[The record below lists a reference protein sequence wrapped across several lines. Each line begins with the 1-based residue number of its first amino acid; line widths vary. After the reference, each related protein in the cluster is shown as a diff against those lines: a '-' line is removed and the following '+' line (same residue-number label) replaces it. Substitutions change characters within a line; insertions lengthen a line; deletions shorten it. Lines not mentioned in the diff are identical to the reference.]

1 MGSLAL
7 VVIDGQNDFCAD
19 GTESEKIRGALCVD
33 GAAKEAVGVANLIE
47 RLGTQLASITATL
60 DSHQRND
67 CSLHVTWQDK
77 QGNSPP
83 PFTVVRQTDIEEG
96 RYLPRWETVPWGGK
110 NISAK
115 EWALFYTR
123 TLEQKE
129 RPSLCLWPVHCQIGT
144 WGNNVYPVLHGAYD
158 GWCGKTNRF
167 IHYVAKGMFPY
178 SECYSAFGP
187 EVHSRNESEPCFN
200 RELYQQL
207 LGHERILWTGW
218 AGSHCL
224 RYSALDAIRHS
235 QECKDE
241 DFARKCVFFE
251 DACAAVP
258 DIAGSASK
266 FSDWRRSF
274 LEEVARLGATVTKTT
289 DFQP

>member
-1 MGSLAL
+1 MGNLAL

-19 GTESEKIRGALCVD
+19 GTEPEKIRGALCVD
-33 GAAKEAVGVANLIE
+33 GAAKEAVGVAKLIE

-67 CSLHVTWQDK
+67 CSLHVTWKDQE
-77 QGNSPP
+77 GNSPP
-83 PFTVVRQTDIEEG
+83 PFTVINTREIDEG
-96 RYLPRWETVPWGGK
+96 RYLPRWETVPWGGR

-144 WGNNVYPVLHGAYD
+144 WGNNIYPVLHGAYD
-158 GWCGKTNRF
+158 EWCGKTNRF
-167 IHYVAKGMFPY
+167 IHYVPKGMFPY

-200 RELYQQL
+200 RQLYQQL

-235 QECKDE
+235 QEYKDE

-251 DACAAVP
+251 DACAAVE
-258 DIAGSASK
+258 DIPGATCK

-274 LEEVARLGATVTKTT
+274 LDEVASLGATVTNTR
-289 DFQP
+289 DFKA